1 MIGRSFN
8 MLKFGRG
15 ICYSGYRENQSPVT
29 KVYPDYDEIYQD
41 LKILEG
47 QFEYLRMYDPYEHAQ
62 RVLKVI
68 RDHNL
73 KFKVM
78 LGVEPRGE
86 ITNPNCPWGGLHSVE
101 EIKLNK
107 VNNFHQL
114 DLLASL
120 ANEYS
125 DIVLAVA
132 VGNENTSEWHHN
144 LMPAKKIAEHVV
156 YLKKL
161 VKVPVTFCEGAFA
174 WNKHCEAVAKVVD
187 FISIHSY
194 PLWNKVKLADAANAT
209 IKDYNETLNT
219 YPGKQVIFT
228 EFGWATSSTGQMNSE
243 DSNEKAQSV
252 YLTKIEK
259 WAKDNQVIMFLF
271 EAFDEPWKGSNNPA
285 EPEKHWGVYNLDRTP
300 KLYYRKKGD
309 H

>member
-1 MIGRSFN
+1 MIVY
-8 MLKFGRG
+8 GRG
-15 ICYSGYRENQSPVT
+15 ICYSGYRENQSPIT

-47 QFEYLRMYDPYEHAQ
+47 HFEYLRMYDPYEHAQ

-68 RDHNL
+68 RDHRL
-73 KFKVM
+73 KLKVM

-86 ITNPNCPWGGLHSVE
+86 ISNPNCPWGGLHSDE

-114 DLLASL
+114 DLLAKL
-120 ANEYS
+120 ANEYH
-125 DIVLAVA
+125 DIVMAVA

-144 LMPAKKIAEHVV
+144 LMPAKKLAEHVV

-174 WNKHCEAVAKVVD
+174 WNKHCQTIAKVVD

-194 PLWNKVKLADAANAT
+194 PLWNKVKLADATSAT
-209 IKDYNETLNT
+209 IKDYNDTLKS
-219 YPGKQVIFT
+219 YPDKQIIFT
-228 EFGWATSSTGQMNSE
+228 EFGWATSSTGQMNAE
-243 DSNEKAQSV
+243 DTNEKAQAV

-271 EAFDEPWKGSNNPA
+271 EAFDEPWKGSNNPD

-300 KLYYRKKGD
+300 KLHYRKKGD
-309 H
+309 Q